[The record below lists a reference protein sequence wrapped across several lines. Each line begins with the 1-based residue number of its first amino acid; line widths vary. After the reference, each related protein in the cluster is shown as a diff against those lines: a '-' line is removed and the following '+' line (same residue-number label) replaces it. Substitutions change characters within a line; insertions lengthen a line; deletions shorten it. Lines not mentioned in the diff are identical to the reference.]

1 MKTRLV
7 VLLLLSMS
15 FSAITILPETASAT
29 TLYVGG
35 AGPGNYTTIQGAIDA
50 ASPGDTVFVFSGT
63 YYENV
68 VVNKTITLMGED
80 RDSTIVNASGSGDV
94 IRVTADWT
102 NITGLTVTESGVAPF
117 MGEAGIEL
125 HAVDNCS
132 VIDINASGNA
142 NGIQLY
148 YSDDNTVSDSLV
160 LQNHMGIYLYNSDGN
175 SIAGNS
181 ARYSN
186 HSGISVV
193 LSHNNTIVD
202 NLAAGNHWGISAS
215 GPSNVLLNNTL
226 SLNQGGIS
234 VGRGDMVVA
243 FNNLVSN
250 NISGIRVLSASNTEL
265 LGNSISNSKYGIE
278 LDSTTGVHIANNTMV
293 NTGITIWG
301 NLEEW
306 SSHEIETSN
315 TVNGKPVR
323 YLKNEVGDSVPAG
336 AGQVILANCTGVT
349 VENQSIHNATIGV
362 QLGYS
367 SDTSIMGNT
376 LTGNRLYGARLW
388 YSHNNTFRSNDVS
401 MNNHGTYTYRSPDNS
416 IVNNTFLSNSHTAL
430 EIDDSIG
437 NEIVGNSIQSNGNE
451 GISLYFDSDRSI
463 VESNE
468 ILSNG
473 DYGIAIY
480 ESDWVTVR
488 DNTVSGNVGFGIWNR
503 LSNSNSI
510 YNNRLIGNGAQA
522 YDDGAMNLW
531 DNGYPSG
538 GNYWSDYAGADKY
551 HGSNQL
557 QPGSDGIGDLPYVI
571 DADTRDRYP
580 LMNPFSPSPPSAP
593 MELAATVSRY
603 EVTLTWSPPAFDG
616 GSPILSYSLFRGNA
630 SGGEALL
637 AEVGNVTSYDDRAVT
652 NGRTYYYRV
661 TAMNVMGEGPMSD
674 EVEATLINEPPVCEI
689 VYPPHG
695 ELVYRTVVIR
705 VEAYDHDGS
714 VLAVEIRIGNGS
726 WIELEHPWEYD
737 WDTSGHPDGYV
748 TIYARA
754 FDGVNYSEVV
764 NATPYIQKAGWGD
777 PHLPLFPCTLLAVA
791 FGAMFVYVMWEIIRR
806 KKRED
811 DEDNDETLVESQNR

>member
-1 MKTRLV
+1 MKARLV

-15 FSAITILPETASAT
+15 FSAIAILPETARAT
-29 TLYVGG
+29 TLCVGG

-80 RDSTIVNASGSGDV
+80 RDSTIVNASGSWDV

-125 HAVDNCS
+125 YAVDNCS
-132 VIDINASGNA
+132 VIDINASGNV
-142 NGIQLY
+142 NGIQLHN
-148 YSDDNTVSDSLV
+148 SDDNTISDSLV
-160 LQNHMGIYLYNSDGN
+160 LQNHMGIYLYNSSGN
-175 SIAGNS
+175 LIAGSS
-181 ARYSN
+181 AHYSN

-215 GPSNVLLNNTL
+215 GPGNVLLNNTL
-226 SLNQGGIS
+226 SHNQGGIS

-250 NISGIRVLSASNTEL
+250 NISGIRILNASNTEL

-278 LDSTTGVHIANNTMV
+278 LDSTTDVHIANNTLV
-293 NTGITIWG
+293 NAGITIWG

-306 SSHEIETSN
+306 GSHEIETSN

-323 YLKNEVGDSVPAG
+323 YLKNEIGGTVPEG
-336 AGQVILANCTGVT
+336 AGQVILANCTGIT
-349 VENQSIHNATIGV
+349 VENQTIDNATIGI

-367 SDTSIMGNT
+367 SGTSIMGNT
-376 LTGNRLYGARLW
+376 LLGNRLEGIAFWR
-388 YSHNNTFRSNDVS
+388 SHNNTVGGNDVS
-401 MNNHGTYTYRSPDNS
+401 MNNMGMYAYRSPDNS
-416 IVNNTFLSNSHTAL
+416 IANNMFLSNHHTAI
-430 EIDDSIG
+430 EIDDSTG
-437 NEIVGNSIQSNGNE
+437 NEIVGNSIMSNGND
-451 GISLYFDSDRSI
+451 GIFLYFYSDGSV
-463 VESNE
+463 VEANE
-468 ILSNG
+468 IVSNG
-473 DYGIAIY
+473 DNGIAIY
-480 ESDWVTVR
+480 KSDWGTIR
-488 DNTVSGNVGFGIWNR
+488 DNTVSGNMNYGIWNR
-503 LSNSNSI
+503 LSNGNSI
-510 YNNRLIGNGAQA
+510 YSNRLIGNGEQA

-580 LMNPFSPSPPSAP
+580 LMNPFPPSPPSAP
-593 MELAATVSRY
+593 LELAATTIFY
-603 EVTLTWSPPAFDG
+603 EVRLTWSPPAFDG
-616 GSPILSYSLFRGNA
+616 GSPILGYSVFRGNA
-630 SGGEALL
+630 SGDEVLL
-637 AEVGNVTSYDDRAVT
+637 AELGNVTSYNDRAVT
-652 NGRTYYYRV
+652 NGRTYYYKV
-661 TAMNVMGEGPMSD
+661 TAKNMMGEGPGSD
-674 EVEATLINEPPVCEI
+674 ELEVILTNRPPVCEI
-689 VYPPHG
+689 VSPSSGYYVS
-695 ELVYRTVVIR
+695 LTWVIR
-705 VEAYDHDGS
+705 VDARDYDGPT
-714 VLAVEIRIGNGS
+714 LTVEIRIGNGS
-726 WIELEHPWEYD
+726 WMELERPWEYD
-737 WDTSGHPDGYV
+737 WDTSEHPDGYV

-754 FDGVNYSEVV
+754 HDGVNYSEVV
-764 NATPYIQKAGWGD
+764 NVTPYIRNERD
-777 PHLPLFPCTLLAVA
+777 FPHPPPFPYICLAVT
-791 FGAMFVYVMWEIIRR
+791 FGPIFVYVMWVIIRR

-811 DEDNDETLVESQNR
+811 DEESESLLEDQNR